1 MFNLKRRSKFSATL
15 LALILG
21 ASVFMGATATS
32 AKEMIN
38 NVWGELQEK
47 PRYGGSITVR
57 GINEI
62 GEWGLDSYFTWAGSM
77 ASGAVELLGVTNWA
91 TPREVESLKSWWSA
105 DQYRGA
111 LAQGWETPD
120 SGTTIIH
127 LRRGVRW
134 HNLPPVNGRELVAD
148 DVVDTYSR
156 MYGLAEGF
164 EKTPFN
170 GHHFNDTIISAK
182 TIDKYTVEFKHPPHP
197 YSLYFFWGWAGG
209 PG

>member
-1 MFNLKRRSKFSATL
+1 
-15 LALILG
+15 
-21 ASVFMGATATS
+21 MGATATS

-47 PRYGGSITVR
+47 PRYGGTITVR

-111 LAQGWETPD
+111 LAQGWETRTV
-120 SGTTIIH
+120 G
-127 LRRGVRW
+127 LRSF
-134 HNLPPVNGRELVAD
+134 
-148 DVVDTYSR
+148 T
-156 MYGLAEGF
+156 
-164 EKTPFN
+164 
-170 GHHFNDTIISAK
+170 SA
-182 TIDKYTVEFKHPPHP
+182 VEF
-197 YSLYFFWGWAGG
+197 AGIIFLRQRARVSS
-209 PG
+209 